1 MTCRELF
8 DVLDAERCRER
19 DELMKLVQP
28 TKRPIVVWQL
38 WRAFSSRSRKQ
49 RDERTRRAARP
60 NVDLLCPRTPSAID
74 LHAQK
79 RSPRPRSPSVLPIPN
94 KGRARRQC
102 IAGWE
107 RIPVILSCSSVSIAI
122 GNRTKHYRR
131 PVRVPLSRRRRRVLA
146 RQSSYSAIW
155 LDAGDVGRAF
165 HGLELGR
172 YLLVG
177 KAKSN
182 DGSGM
187 QISSEKSS
195 RIGPQDRMTV

>member
-1 MTCRELF
+1 MSEHDARRDPMSTCY
-8 DVLDAERCRER
+8 APERPVP
-19 DELMKLVQP
+19 L
-28 TKRPIVVWQL
+28 T
-38 WRAFSSRSRKQ
+38 S
-49 RDERTRRAARP
+49 T
-60 NVDLLCPRTPSAID
+60 
-74 LHAQK
+74 
-79 RSPRPRSPSVLPIPN
+79 PRSDHFALAHHLPIPD
-94 KGRARRQC
+94 KGLARRQC